1 MKENQTKTNVKKDS
15 GGKKSVSKSN
25 LGKKTSSKSSV
36 KKTTTTAKKTPVK
49 EPKVSSSK
57 TESKAAKKV
66 LEKVEIPVL
75 EKDMEIK
82 EEPKVSPIQ
91 NQSIFYWSIVC
102 VLLAAIL
109 LTISYFKFF
118 QEMDFTTYSDDW
130 KGKSYLVSKNIVH
143 QISLGE
149 ILNVVNKDDAFI
161 FVTNMEGEE
170 EFKLEKD
177 LKKIVSDYHLTSR
190 FFVYPLNS
198 SNETKAYENLQVTKN
213 IKIPTI
219 LYYRNGVLEEM
230 VEREDNK
237 MMEAADFV
245 HLLDIYEFKK

>member
-1 MKENQTKTNVKKDS
+1 MKENQTKTNVKKD
-15 GGKKSVSKSN
+15 GGVKKSVSKSN
-25 LGKKTSSKSSV
+25 SSKKTSSKSSV

-49 EPKVSSSK
+49 KPKVSSAK
-57 TESKAAKKV
+57 TESKKV
-66 LEKVEIPVL
+66 LENVEIPVI

-91 NQSIFYWSIVC
+91 NQSIFYRSIVC

-118 QEMDFTTYSDDW
+118 KEMDFTTYSDDW
-130 KGKSYLVSKNIVH
+130 KGKSYLVSKNVVH

-149 ILNVVNKDDAFI
+149 ILNVVNKEDAFI
-161 FVTNMEGEE
+161 FVTNMDGEE

-190 FFVYPLNS
+190 FFVYPINS

-219 LYYRNGVLEEM
+219 LYYRNGVLEEI